1 LGLHLFLPVCGEREE
16 TNTSK
21 RSWGKPHEG
30 NARFARDHQLTH
42 LFSHSQIKETAPTRR
57 QSPAEARPAEPR
69 IAHAQSAHVRTE
81 CGFTRWRRKSG
92 SRKGGRPGQEWADQG
107 HEGQE
112 AEDDQGGQLLEGD
125 GLEREEGVSGARSGF
140 VLIILSTPR
149 VSRRTSRLCMI
160 TINGMEDGR
169 RVRPADVFQTHIRKS
184 ETCIHVHHT
193 EHQKQ
198 EVY

>member
-1 LGLHLFLPVCGEREE
+1 LLNFLDVVVSGRSFWILESVLELRLCLSFHSCFAKERERLSARRPCE
-16 TNTSK
+16 MTTRG
-21 RSWGKPHEG
+21 RSPSER
-30 NARFARDHQLTH
+30 NHQLTH

-125 GLEREEGVSGARSGF
+125 GLEREEGSSGERMF
-140 VLIILSTPR
+140 VLIFCFPTPR
-149 VSRRTSRLCMI
+149 ESRRTRTSRLCMI
-160 TINGMEDGR
+160 TINGMED
-169 RVRPADVFQTHIRKS
+169 RV
-184 ETCIHVHHT
+184 
-193 EHQKQ
+193 
-198 EVY
+198 